1 MGTQQIVERILSDA
15 RAEAETIIAEAQAQA
30 AKLYA
35 DAETQAAELR
45 AETEKETKE
54 KCVGILEK
62 RAADARLDGAKIW
75 LSEKRKVINAVYDE
89 AHSRL
94 LELSKEDCLAM
105 FSALLE
111 NYAEKGDEICLDV
124 AFPYAEALKTLPVVQ
139 EKALKVSQDRVRL
152 EGGMFLKGE
161 KADKDLSYP
170 ALLAADRDEY
180 QAELARELFK

>member
-1 MGTQQIVERILSDA
+1 MGTQQVVERILSDA
-15 RAEAETIIAEAQAQA
+15 RAEAETIVAEAQAQA

-35 DAETQAAELR
+35 DAETQAAAFR
-45 AETEKETKE
+45 AETERETKE
-54 KCVGILEK
+54 KCAAILEK

-111 NYAEKGDEICLDV
+111 NYAETGDEIFLDG
-124 AFPYAEALKTLPVVQ
+124 AFPYAEALKTLPVIQ
-139 EKALKVSQDRVRL
+139 EKALKISKERLRL

-170 ALLAADRDEY
+170 ALLAADRDGY